1 MKNCDKCGLETEKP
15 NLRLENGG
23 VAICRWCYC
32 GRKRIVEEV
41 AKKEEPVVKV
51 TVTKAA
57 DRVEKPAEK
66 PEKKD
71 RKVRKVKKVSKKKA

>member
-1 MKNCDKCGLETEKP
+1 MKCDKCGIETVKP
-15 NLRLENGG
+15 NLRPENGG
-23 VAICRWCYC
+23 VEICRWCYC

-57 DRVEKPAEK
+57 DRVEKPS
-66 PEKKD
+66 KKD
-71 RKVRKVKKVSKKKA
+71 RKVKKVKKVSKKKA